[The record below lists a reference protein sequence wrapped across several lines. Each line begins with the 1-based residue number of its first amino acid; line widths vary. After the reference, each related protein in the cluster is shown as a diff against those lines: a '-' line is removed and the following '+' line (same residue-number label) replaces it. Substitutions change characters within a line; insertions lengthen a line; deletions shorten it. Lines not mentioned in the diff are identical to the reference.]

1 MQRVLARFTHLPP
14 IIIAALGIVSVS
26 AQTSLIQQ
34 GRSAV
39 QRGESAAA
47 IEILEKAVAQN
58 PQSAEA
64 HFALGLAYG
73 SKGQQSGLLAAAKY
87 GPKAKAEFERTIALD
102 PKHVEARF
110 GLVQFYAIAPG
121 FIGGSAEKAL
131 EQAKELKA
139 IDPLVG

>member
-1 MQRVLARFTHLPP
+1 MQTVLARFTHLPP

-26 AQTSLIQQ
+26 AQTSVIQQ

-73 SKGQQSGLLAAAKY
+73 SKGQQSGVLAAAKY
-87 GPKAKAEFERTIALD
+87 GPKAKVEFERTLALN
-102 PKHVEARF
+102 PQHSEARF
-110 GLVQFYAIAPG
+110 GLVQF
-121 FIGGSAEKAL
+121 AL
-131 EQAKELKA
+131 SSEGEQF
-139 IDPLVG
+139 LVGQ